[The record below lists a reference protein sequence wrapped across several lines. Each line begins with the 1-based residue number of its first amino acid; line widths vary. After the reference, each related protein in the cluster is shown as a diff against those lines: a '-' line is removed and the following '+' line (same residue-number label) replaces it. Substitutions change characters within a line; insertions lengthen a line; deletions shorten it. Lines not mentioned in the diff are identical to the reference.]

1 MSENKAV
8 AACLITDKPVKKTP
22 YQVKGVFMKN
32 FSSYNVVP
40 MLNGE
45 FRNRYLYPRVQ
56 VKVINEKIFIIGIG
70 NGYDPVLQL
79 TDNINQLDFGNITFD
94 ILEKRIDE
102 NENIFDYK
110 EDPINYQFITSWA
123 ALNKNSLKT
132 FRKMNPENRINY
144 LNKLLEKNIAF
155 ISNELNLD
163 PPEKLISMIKIN
175 STEPMLIDNRKWGS
189 FDGKFKTNFHLPSF
203 VGLGNGI
210 TRGFGTLFNENYC
223 KTFNRE
229 FLGLNE
235 SDENKYFESDCDEIY
250 PDDFKKLNTIKNK
263 RNHRS
268 AKQHKS
274 KHIKKEKYTDNQ
286 NNDNEPN
293 FNTELYHQKQHKV

>member
-8 AACLITDKPVKKTP
+8 VACLITDKPVKKTP

-132 FRKMNPENRINY
+132 FRKMKPENRINY

-189 FDGKFKTNFHLPSF
+189 FEGKFKTNFHLPSF

-210 TRGFGTLFNENYC
+210 TRGFGTLFNENYS
-223 KTFNRE
+223 KIFNRE

-235 SDENKYFESDCDEIY
+235 SEENKYFECFAFINE
-250 PDDFKKLNTIKNK
+250 
-263 RNHRS
+263 
-268 AKQHKS
+268 KS
-274 KHIKKEKYTDNQ
+274 FE
-286 NNDNEPN
+286 
-293 FNTELYHQKQHKV
+293 

>member
-8 AACLITDKPVKKTP
+8 VACLITDKPVKKTP

-132 FRKMNPENRINY
+132 FRKMKPENRINY

-235 SDENKYFESDCDEIY
+235 SEENKYFESDCDEIY

>member
-8 AACLITDKPVKKTP
+8 VACLITDKPVKKTP

-56 VKVINEKIFIIGIG
+56 VKVINEKIFIIGVG

-132 FRKMNPENRINY
+132 FRKMKPENRINY

>member
-8 AACLITDKPVKKTP
+8 VACLITDKPVKKTP

-132 FRKMNPENRINY
+132 FRKMKSENRINY